1 MGKDAY
7 YFPHDCNA
15 RNDPKIAM
23 LRRQF
28 GFLGYALYFC
38 VVEVLREQVGYCYP
52 ISTLLGLPFA
62 IGIDPNDP
70 EVENCP
76 FEGFL
81 DYCIEVDLFQKDDKW
96 LTCKSLTE
104 RMQPLEKSRLAG
116 KKGAEVR
123 WGTNTTLMVAQCTP
137 NSIKVKESKEEV
149 YKGDFEAV
157 WAKYPSKV
165 GKSDALRHFNASIKS
180 EVDFTLINKAL
191 QNYLLSKR
199 VKDGFVQNG
208 STWFNDWRGWL
219 EVKEEPKVHQ
229 QKL

>member
-1 MGKDAY
+1 MNSL
-7 YFPHDCNA
+7 YFPHDHHA
-15 RNDPKIAM
+15 RHDPKMEKLFFKYGVAGWGVYWALIEM
-23 LRRQF
+23 LYEQDGYIDWDNLANHAQTLRINLEMINNIIEDF
-28 GFLGYALYFC
+28 GLFEFDGNRVWSNSVLARIEKINQKRGKASESAYKRWDANASQTHMPTQCDGNALK
-38 VVEVLREQVGYCYP
+38 VNK
-52 ISTLLGLPFA
+52 I
-62 IGIDPNDP
+62 
-70 EVENCP
+70 
-76 FEGFL
+76 
-81 DYCIEVDLFQKDDKW
+81 K
-96 LTCKSLTE
+96 
-104 RMQPLEKSRLAG
+104 EKY
-116 KKGAEVR
+116 
-123 WGTNTTLMVAQCTP
+123 
-137 NSIKVKESKEEV
+137 I
-149 YKGDFEAV
+149 GDFEAV